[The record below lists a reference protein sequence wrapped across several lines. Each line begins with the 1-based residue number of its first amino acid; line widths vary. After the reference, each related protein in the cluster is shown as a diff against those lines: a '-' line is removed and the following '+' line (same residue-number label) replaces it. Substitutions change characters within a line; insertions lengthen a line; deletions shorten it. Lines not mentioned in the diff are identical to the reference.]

1 MAYKTVLSIIGMH
14 QKNRDLEVARDL
26 CATSNSHLSVLLAA
40 RATAVPIGTYADVM
54 SDAWYQE
61 RQAEAK
67 KVAKRVEEIEEFVKS
82 TGISADVTSEFAES
96 GLVAESIGRRARY
109 CDLILVG
116 PSILADDDM
125 RDYVTEG
132 VLFRSGK
139 PVLIAPEN
147 IPLTLTPKTVVV
159 AWDGSLEAG
168 RAAGLATPMLATAQD
183 VRIVV
188 VDPQTGQGAH
198 GAEPGAD
205 AAAWLARHTT
215 KVTVDRITSAGL
227 SIGEAI
233 QRHTA
238 DCGAGLIVMGGYGHS
253 RLRERIFGG
262 VTRSILDAPKVPLFM
277 AH

>member
-1 MAYKTVLSIIGMH
+1 MTYKTILSIVGMH

-26 CATSNSHLSVLLAA
+26 CGAVNSHLSVLLAC
-40 RATAVPIGTYADVM
+40 RASSVPIGTYADVM

-96 GLVAESIGRRARY
+96 GLVAEAIGRRARY

-125 RDYVTEG
+125 RDYVLEG
-132 VLFRSGK
+132 ALFRSGK
-139 PVLIAPEN
+139 PVLIAPED

-168 RAAGLATPMLATAQD
+168 RAAGLAAPLLQAAED

-188 VDPQTGQGAH
+188 VDPQTGQAAH

-215 KVTVDRITSAGL
+215 KVTVDRIASAGL
-227 SIGEAI
+227 SIGDAI
-233 QRHTA
+233 QRHA
-238 DCGAGLIVMGGYGHS
+238 VDWGAGLVVMGGYGHS

>member
-1 MAYKTVLSIIGMH
+1 MAYKTILSVVGMH

-26 CATSNSHLSVLLAA
+26 CAASGSHLSVLLAA

-67 KVAKRVEEIEEFVKS
+67 KVAKRAEEIEEFVRQAD
-82 TGISADVTSEFAES
+82 ISADVSSEFAES

-139 PVLIAPEN
+139 PVLISPEN
-147 IPLTLTPKTVVV
+147 VPLSLSPKTVVV

-168 RAAGLATPMLATAQD
+168 RAAGLATPMLAEAEN

-205 AAAWLARHTT
+205 AATWLARHTS
-215 KVTVDRITSAGL
+215 KVTVDRVASAGL

-233 QRHTA
+233 QRHA
-238 DCGAGLIVMGGYGHS
+238 EDCGAQMIVMGGYGHS

>member
-1 MAYKTVLSIIGMH
+1 MAYKTILNIVGMH
-14 QKNRDLEVARDL
+14 QRNRDLEVARDVCDGIGAHL
-26 CATSNSHLSVLLAA
+26 SILLACRATS
-40 RATAVPIGTYADVM
+40 VPIGTYADVM

-82 TGISADVTSEFAES
+82 ASIEADVTSEFAES
-96 GLVAESIGRRARY
+96 GLVAEAIGRRARY
-109 CDLILVG
+109 SDLILIG

-125 RDYVTEG
+125 RDYVLEG

-139 PVLIAPEN
+139 PVLVAPETV
-147 IPLTLTPKTVVV
+147 PVTLTPKKIVV

-168 RAAGLATPMLATAQD
+168 RAAGLAAPLIAAADD

-188 VDPQTGQGAH
+188 VDPKTGEAGH

-205 AAAWLARHTT
+205 AAAWLSRHSAS
-215 KVTVDRITSAGL
+215 VTVDRIASAGL
-227 SIGEAI
+227 SVGEAI
-233 QRHTA
+233 QRHA
-238 DCGAGLIVMGGYGHS
+238 EDNGAELIVMGGYGHS

-262 VTRSILDAPKVPLFM
+262 VTRSLLQEPKVPLFM